1 MSSGRTCHQQKKKKK
16 KEISNS
22 CLTSSKF
29 KGFPRFQRP
38 AFTQVTKMEKKRLK
52 GRNGTA
58 SSPTHSMLANPC
70 PQRKRLIQSMDGDA
84 KWMGTDLLQVYVY
97 HHTDKFTTRH
107 TQHGMLLL
115 LLLFKIHFQLSS
127 AWVTSHEEG
136 KEHCA
141 CQSDVTDKCLSVVL
155 SYSSLHTVHLVSFRT
170 NTRSKWWRI
179 I

>member
-1 MSSGRTCHQQKKKKK
+1 MKKK
-16 KEISNS
+16 KEISNF

-38 AFTQVTKMEKKRLK
+38 AFTQVPKVEKRKRLK

-107 TQHGMLLL
+107 AQHGMLLL

-127 AWVTSHEEG
+127 ARVTSHEEG

-141 CQSDVTDKCLSVVL
+141 CQSDVTDKSLCRSVVFF
-155 SYSSLHTVHLVSFRT
+155 SSHSPPGLFSHQHQNQVVTHNL
-170 NTRSKWWRI
+170 K
-179 I
+179 